1 MSKLT
6 HRSESEGFLSIV
18 GDYAIVQ
25 NDAAGGLNGLNGC
38 SQDGVLEFIPG
49 LQTPSLIYHQVCLLK
64 PVDHHTQLGVDIDEV
79 PH

>member
-1 MSKLT
+1 
-6 HRSESEGFLSIV
+6 LSIV

-25 NDAAGGLNGLNGC
+25 NDVAGVVTGLIDHAQG
-38 SQDGVLEFIPG
+38 GVLEFCKHLPHFRI
-49 LQTPSLIYHQVCLLK
+49 LYLQVCLLK